1 MATLAVLADAASRVN
16 TFIDVFLWVYILL
29 IFVYVLTSWVQLPY
43 SIWVRRMTD
52 FLRDVCEPYLRIFRR
67 ILPPLGALD
76 LSPVVAMLAL
86 IALMRDLVA
95 KDGGVLTILEHAKKD
110 KVGEGA
116 KIGLFSLER
125 AA

>member
-29 IFVYVLTSWVQLPY
+29 IFVYVLTSWVHLPY

-86 IALMRDLVA
+86 IALMRVIDA
-95 KDGGVLTILEHAKKD
+95 
-110 KVGEGA
+110 
-116 KIGLFSLER
+116 LFAHYS
-125 AA
+125 